1 MSYLLFLWVLKRLER
16 WDVDWDW
23 LYGGLDDGEYRIIK
37 GISTNTEK
45 HTLAA
50 EFESHNNNK

>member
-1 MSYLLFLWVLKRLER
+1 MGSEEVRE

-50 EFESHNNNK
+50 EFRIPPNNNK